1 MNNRFLNSN
10 NLYKNVENNYKPKCG
25 ENDIIITMSED
36 NYNIQLK
43 KLMKKNREL
52 QEINKDLLVQLK
64 NEQKEKKKLEKQLLQ
79 FKNNE

>member
-10 NLYKNVENNYKPKCG
+10 NLYQNIENNYKPKCG
-25 ENDIIITMSED
+25 KNDIIISMSED

-52 QEINKDLLVQLK
+52 QKINKDLLLQLK
-64 NEQKEKKKLEKQLLQ
+64 NEQNEKKKLETELIKL
-79 FKNNE
+79 NNK